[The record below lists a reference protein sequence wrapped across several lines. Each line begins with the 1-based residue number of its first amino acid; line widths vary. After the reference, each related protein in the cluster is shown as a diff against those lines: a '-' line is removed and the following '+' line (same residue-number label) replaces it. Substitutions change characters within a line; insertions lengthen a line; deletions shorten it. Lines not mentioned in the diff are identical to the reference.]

1 MLRYRSRER
10 FLKKR
15 EIECRFLALHV
26 AVREWRGQAN
36 TGSRY
41 EQTGRSE
48 NIFKKSQNQ
57 CRFGGSKVA
66 VGWWEE
72 VSQEIGSV
80 LAPDVRKHRQLAPFW
95 RQKAKTKEVFIRVAS
110 ILTPPPKA
118 ESDYGINFDATEKF
132 FSETLY
138 FSRSHD
144 LPPDGAFKKFS
155 GAPIKMPALIP
166 YLVRRWCT
174 PPNRADKFFADNP
187 HKDRLPS
194 LN

>member
-48 NIFKKSQNQ
+48 KYFMKFQNK

-72 VSQEIGSV
+72 ILREIGSV
-80 LAPDVRKHRQLAPFW
+80 LAPDARRRLELAPFW
-95 RQKAKTKEVFIRVAS
+95 RQIAKAKAGFSRVAS
-110 ILTPPPKA
+110 ILMPPSKGK
-118 ESDYGINFDATEKF
+118 SGCGIKIDAIKENFQG
-132 FSETLY
+132 
-138 FSRSHD
+138 H
-144 LPPDGAFKKFS
+144 P
-155 GAPIKMPALIP
+155 
-166 YLVRRWCT
+166 
-174 PPNRADKFFADNP
+174 
-187 HKDRLPS
+187 
-194 LN
+194 